1 MKNIRIEKQNFND
14 EWFAVLMD
22 DENSSPAIFTGEFRD
37 VIPEIGDEY
46 GRVVVVFV
54 GRFDPNT
61 ELALVS
67 SNDGDWLLEETRVL
81 GEIMTPE
88 QARRYW
94 RDENI

>member
-1 MKNIRIEKQNFND
+1 MRIEKQHHHD

-61 ELALVS
+61 ELSLVQTS
-67 SNDGDWLLEETRVL
+67 DGDWLLEETRIL
-81 GEIMTPE
+81 GEIMTPD
-88 QARRYW
+88 QARRYG
-94 RDENI
+94 RGENI